1 METFSSVSVACRV
14 MSYECSVRE
23 QRPIAGGPP
32 FTRSK
37 PVFRCLGGSHIFC
50 CHSSDVTRK
59 LQKCFDV
66 MIKKKHPKTKSS
78 FSHLI
83 FHYIVTG
90 IKSDRDMAVI
100 FQFNWQW
107 KRHFKKLL
115 SQQAESVYSQRKEIY
130 WNCVVHLILTKH
142 EEKLWLRLKFHLLI
156 YSFEIVKIHGRLMN
170 NSLCRFITHY
180 SFKCPFF
187 QVAYQSIM

>member
-1 METFSSVSVACRV
+1 MLCRLSAVWESKDRSLGVPHSLAPSRSLGVYEVAIFFVVILV
-14 MSYECSVRE
+14 MS
-23 QRPIAGGPP
+23 
-32 FTRSK
+32 
-37 PVFRCLGGSHIFC
+37 PVNFKNVLMLWF
-50 CHSSDVTRK
+50 K
-59 LQKCFDV
+59 
-66 MIKKKHPKTKSS
+66 KKKHPKTKSF

-83 FHYIVTG
+83 FHDIVTG

-115 SQQAESVYSQRKEIY
+115 SQQATSVYSQRKEIY

-142 EEKLWLRLKFHLLI
+142 EEKLSQCLKFHLLI

-170 NSLCRFITHY
+170 KLIMLIYYSLFI
-180 SFKCPFF
+180 
-187 QVAYQSIM
+187 

>member
-14 MSYECSVRE
+14 MSSECSVRE

-59 LQKCFDV
+59 LQKCFNV
-66 MIKKKHPKTKSS
+66 MILKKKHPKTKS
-78 FSHLI
+78 FLTHLI
-83 FHYIVTG
+83 FHDIVTG

-115 SQQAESVYSQRKEIY
+115 SQQATSVYSQRKEIY

-142 EEKLWLRLKFHLLI
+142 EEKLSQCLKFHLLI

-170 NSLCRFITHY
+170 KLIMLIYYSLFI
-180 SFKCPFF
+180 
-187 QVAYQSIM
+187 

>member
-1 METFSSVSVACRV
+1 MSVRQTLAMTDDQLSELMETFSSVSVACRV

-66 MIKKKHPKTKSS
+66 MIKKTP
-78 FSHLI
+78 
-83 FHYIVTG
+83 
-90 IKSDRDMAVI
+90 
-100 FQFNWQW
+100 QN
-107 KRHFKKLL
+107 
-115 SQQAESVYSQRKEIY
+115 
-130 WNCVVHLILTKH
+130 
-142 EEKLWLRLKFHLLI
+142 
-156 YSFEIVKIHGRLMN
+156 
-170 NSLCRFITHY
+170 
-180 SFKCPFF
+180 
-187 QVAYQSIM
+187 QVFLFPLDIS

>member
-1 METFSSVSVACRV
+1 MLCRLSAV
-14 MSYECSVRE
+14 WESRDRSLGV
-23 QRPIAGGPP
+23 PP

-37 PVFRCLGGSHIFC
+37 PVLGGSHIFC

-66 MIKKKHPKTKSS
+66 MIKKKTQTKSF

-83 FHYIVTG
+83 FHDIVTG
-90 IKSDRDMAVI
+90 LKINRDMAVI
-100 FQFNWQW
+100 FRFNWQW

-115 SQQAESVYSQRKEIY
+115 SQQAASVYSQRKEIY
-130 WNCVVHLILTKH
+130 WHCFVYLILTKH
-142 EEKLWLRLKFHLLI
+142 EEKLWLRLKFNLLI

-170 NSLCRFITHY
+170 KL
-180 SFKCPFF
+180 
-187 QVAYQSIM
+187 IM